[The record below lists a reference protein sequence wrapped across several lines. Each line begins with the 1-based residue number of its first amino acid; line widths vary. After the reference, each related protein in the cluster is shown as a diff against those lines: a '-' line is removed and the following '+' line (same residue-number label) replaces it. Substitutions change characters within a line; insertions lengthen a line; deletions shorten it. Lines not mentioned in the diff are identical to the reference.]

1 MSARLCTYKT
11 RPVGFVK
18 RSTSG
23 CKRKIATKAGGVV
36 PDFLSAY
43 ASYVCKDPECVTSM
57 ILPPVYEQLFIMQQ
71 MFDLTTKV
79 DISGLEGPFMK
90 LFIMHDTQGVDVLA
104 NALLNYQK
112 SKAVIESVVEYTNEI
127 PGLVVDTMEM

>member
-1 MSARLCTYKT
+1 MSARLCAYKT
-11 RPVGFVK
+11 RPFGFVK
-18 RSTSG
+18 RG
-23 CKRKIATKAGGVV
+23 AYRVIPKAGGGIV

-43 ASYVCKDPECVTSM
+43 STYVCKTPECVTSM

-90 LFIMHDTQGVDVLA
+90 LFMMHDTHGVEVLA

-112 SKAVIESVVEYTNEI
+112 SKAVIESVVEYTKEI
-127 PGLVVDTMEM
+127 PGLVVDTVEM

>member
-1 MSARLCTYKT
+1 MSARLCMKT
-11 RPVGFVK
+11 RPFAFVK
-18 RSTSG
+18 RSTYPT
-23 CKRKIATKAGGVV
+23 RVVAKAGGIV

-43 ASYVCKDPECVTSM
+43 STYVCKNPECVTSM

-90 LFIMHDTQGVDVLA
+90 LFMMHDTHGVEVLA

-112 SKAVIESVVEYTNEI
+112 SKEVIESVVEYTKEI
-127 PGLVVDTMEM
+127 PGLVVDTVEM